1 MVLLTS
7 ELGIVLISI
16 AFFLGIILLL
26 VLILMVAK
34 AKLSPQGEVTLKVND
49 KVFTVSPREYHT
61 EHNVRSGRFSAFC
74 MWWWRYLRYV

>member
-26 VLILMVAK
+26 GDDTDIC
-34 AKLSPQGEVTLKVND
+34 QG
-49 KVFTVSPREYHT
+49 
-61 EHNVRSGRFSAFC
+61 
-74 MWWWRYLRYV
+74 